1 MKGNILVIAI
11 ESLHDE
17 IFSYE
22 DSQGFQYHWN
32 ITMGRRIAEVRN
44 EVRFF
49 SLKDHGINI
58 PFIHSQYTNLNEAYA
73 LTTDLKRP
81 ILLIPIGDK
90 VCLAD
95 GWHRLFRAAVEGIDI
110 MPAYFLTEEEAST
123 VLICTLPPG
132 EGLDWGQPNPAA
144 SQSPG

>member
-1 MKGNILVIAI
+1 MTNDILVIAI

-22 DSQGFQYHWN
+22 DSTGLQYHWN
-32 ITMGRRIAEVRN
+32 VTMGRRFAEARN
-44 EVRFF
+44 EVRRF
-49 SLKDHGINI
+49 SLTEHGITI
-58 PFIHSQYTNLNEAYA
+58 PFIHSQYTNLDEAYA
-73 LTTDLKRP
+73 LTTDLSRP

-95 GWHRLFRAAVEGIDI
+95 GWHRLYRAATEGIDI
-110 MPAYFLTEEEAST
+110 LPAYFLTEEEAGT

-132 EGLDWGQPNPAA
+132 EGLDWGQPKPAA
-144 SQSPG
+144 SRPPR

>member
-1 MKGNILVIAI
+1 MNDRILII
-11 ESLHDE
+11 DLDSLRSE

-22 DSQGFQYHWN
+22 DHRGWQYHWDV
-32 ITMGRRIAEVRN
+32 TLGRQLAEARNDVR
-44 EVRFF
+44 RF
-49 SLKDHGINI
+49 SLKEHGINI

-73 LTTDLKRP
+73 LTTDLGRP

-95 GWHRLFRAAVEGIDI
+95 GWHRLFRAAVEGVDI
-110 MPAYFLTEEEAST
+110 LPAYFLTEEEAST

-132 EGLDWGQPNPAA
+132 EGLDWGQPKTAA
-144 SQSPG
+144 SRPPR

>member
-1 MKGNILVIAI
+1 MNNNILIIAV

-22 DSQGFQYHWN
+22 ESTGFQYHWN
-32 ITMGRRIAEVRN
+32 VTMGRRLAEARNDVR
-44 EVRFF
+44 RF
-49 SLKDHGINI
+49 SLQEHGITI

-73 LTTDLKRP
+73 LTTDLSRP

-90 VCLAD
+90 FCLAD
-95 GWHRLFRAAVEGIDI
+95 GWHRLFRAVMEGVDI
-110 MPAYFLTEEEAST
+110 LPAYFLTEEEAGT

-132 EGLDWGQPNPAA
+132 EGLDWGQPKPPASRA
-144 SQSPG
+144 SR